1 MFPILVCFVVFNT
14 LRAVEIKRIHC
25 HFINKAVRLHM
36 DKCNIENKRSGIKKY
51 VAKKLNFI
59 EQEIETNESS

>member
-1 MFPILVCFVVFNT
+1 
-14 LRAVEIKRIHC
+14 
-25 HFINKAVRLHM
+25 M